1 MLYVALSMIVGV
13 LWNSSKVLSTFLFI
27 LLLYIT
33 YRKNKIVYAPISLFL
48 IIFSSW
54 YLHYSQ
60 QAIFNYINY
69 IERNSQFNER
79 AQVIQI
85 QRQGSDTYKGRLSLK
100 NEIYPFFLTDKKNF
114 DLKKIES
121 RNCIVKGQFKVNEN
135 KFVTLKLQSI
145 VVQSCLE
152 SNRSNLI
159 EKHKQFIMNRIYD
172 SGIKFPDRIMAL
184 ITGDVKEINE
194 QFKERVKE
202 IGIYHLLAVSG
213 SHIAA
218 IVFLIYQPL
227 KRLNLPLFVIKG
239 ITIIVLTLYAQYT
252 NYAPS
257 AVRAIIMTTL
267 VLLITKQIK
276 IKGIQLLA
284 FAFIIMFILNPLV
297 VYDIGFQFS
306 FIISFF
312 IMLLFP
318 FLQQLSKLQS
328 LFIITFIA
336 QLASFIVAIPNFHQ
350 LQWVGFLSNLI
361 FVPYYSII
369 LFPLSIL
376 FFITS
381 HFIVGLTP
389 LNYLVDLSFNF
400 HDWLLDLFTRI
411 KQSHFSVP
419 KFNDWIFIIFIISVY
434 YIFWLLAKRKYI
446 LVTFWTIIIL
456 TLLITFPTNSHHKIT
471 MLNVGQ
477 GDSILYEGGKNQN
490 VLIDTGGK
498 VIDDT
503 KQPSYSISKYHILPT
518 LNERGINELEYLILT
533 HPHNDHIGEVEYI
546 ISHIKIKHIV
556 IYNKGYS
563 SNTLMLLSK
572 LSHKYNIIGEVEYI
586 ISHIKIKHI
595 VIYNK
600 GYSSNTLMLLSKL
613 SHKYNIKL
621 MDVRQVSSFKLG
633 DSSFLFFDSF
643 IPNSRDKNEYSII
656 TMITYQNKKVLLMG
670 DASKNNESLLLK
682 KYNLPEIDILKVG
695 HHGSKTSS
703 SKEFIE
709 MIKPKISLISSG
721 KNNMYHLPNIEVV
734 KRLQRIRSRIYNSQQ
749 NGQVTIDLDDNLK
762 VDSNS
767 YGNASGL

>member
-1 MLYVALSMIVGV
+1 
-13 LWNSSKVLSTFLFI
+13 
-27 LLLYIT
+27 
-33 YRKNKIVYAPISLFL
+33 
-48 IIFSSW
+48 
-54 YLHYSQ
+54 
-60 QAIFNYINY
+60 
-69 IERNSQFNER
+69 
-79 AQVIQI
+79 
-85 QRQGSDTYKGRLSLK
+85 
-100 NEIYPFFLTDKKNF
+100 
-114 DLKKIES
+114 
-121 RNCIVKGQFKVNEN
+121 
-135 KFVTLKLQSI
+135 
-145 VVQSCLE
+145 
-152 SNRSNLI
+152 
-159 EKHKQFIMNRIYD
+159 MNRIYD

-306 FIISFF
+306 FIISF
-312 IMLLFP
+312 LLCYF
-318 FLQQLSKLQS
+318 FLFTAIVKVT
-328 LFIITFIA
+328 IIIHNYVYCTI
-336 QLASFIVAIPNFHQ
+336 SFIYRCHSNFHQ

-556 IYNKGYS
+556 IYNRD
-563 SNTLMLLSK
+563 
-572 LSHKYNIIGEVEYI
+572 
-586 ISHIKIKHI
+586 I
-595 VIYNK
+595 VVI
-600 GYSSNTLMLLSKL
+600 
-613 SHKYNIKL
+613 H
-621 MDVRQVSSFKLG
+621 
-633 DSSFLFFDSF
+633 
-643 IPNSRDKNEYSII
+643 
-656 TMITYQNKKVLLMG
+656 
-670 DASKNNESLLLK
+670 
-682 KYNLPEIDILKVG
+682 
-695 HHGSKTSS
+695 
-703 SKEFIE
+703 
-709 MIKPKISLISSG
+709 
-721 KNNMYHLPNIEVV
+721 
-734 KRLQRIRSRIYNSQQ
+734 
-749 NGQVTIDLDDNLK
+749 
-762 VDSNS
+762 
-767 YGNASGL
+767 

>member
-1 MLYVALSMIVGV
+1 MIVGV

-27 LLLYIT
+27 LLLYIA

-100 NEIYPFFLTDKKNF
+100 NEIYPFFLTNKKNF
-114 DLKKIES
+114 DLKEIES
-121 RNCIVKGQFKVNEN
+121 RNCIVKGQFKVNDN

-239 ITIIVLTLYAQYT
+239 ITIIVLALFAQYT

-350 LQWVGFLSNLI
+350 LQWMGFLSNLI

-381 HFIVGLTP
+381 HFIVRLTP

-419 KFNDWIFIIFIISVY
+419 KFNDWIFIIFIISV
-434 YIFWLLAKRKYI
+434 
-446 LVTFWTIIIL
+446 
-456 TLLITFPTNSHHKIT
+456 
-471 MLNVGQ
+471 LNVGQ

-498 VIDDT
+498 VINDT

-533 HPHNDHIGEVEYI
+533 HPHNDHIGE
-546 ISHIKIKHIV
+546 
-556 IYNKGYS
+556 
-563 SNTLMLLSK
+563 L
-572 LSHKYNIIGEVEYI
+572 EYI

>member
-1 MLYVALSMIVGV
+1 
-13 LWNSSKVLSTFLFI
+13 
-27 LLLYIT
+27 
-33 YRKNKIVYAPISLFL
+33 
-48 IIFSSW
+48 
-54 YLHYSQ
+54 
-60 QAIFNYINY
+60 
-69 IERNSQFNER
+69 
-79 AQVIQI
+79 
-85 QRQGSDTYKGRLSLK
+85 
-100 NEIYPFFLTDKKNF
+100 
-114 DLKKIES
+114 
-121 RNCIVKGQFKVNEN
+121 
-135 KFVTLKLQSI
+135 
-145 VVQSCLE
+145 
-152 SNRSNLI
+152 
-159 EKHKQFIMNRIYD
+159 
-172 SGIKFPDRIMAL
+172 
-184 ITGDVKEINE
+184 
-194 QFKERVKE
+194 
-202 IGIYHLLAVSG
+202 
-213 SHIAA
+213 
-218 IVFLIYQPL
+218 
-227 KRLNLPLFVIKG
+227 
-239 ITIIVLTLYAQYT
+239 
-252 NYAPS
+252 
-257 AVRAIIMTTL
+257 
-267 VLLITKQIK
+267 
-276 IKGIQLLA
+276 
-284 FAFIIMFILNPLV
+284 MFILNPLV

-411 KQSHFSVP
+411 KQSHFSVT

-446 LVTFWTIIIL
+446 LVTVWTIIIL

-546 ISHIKIKHIV
+546 ISHIKIKHI
-556 IYNKGYS
+556 
-563 SNTLMLLSK
+563 
-572 LSHKYNIIGEVEYI
+572 E
-586 ISHIKIKHI
+586 
-595 VIYNK
+595 IYNK

-621 MDVRQVSSFKLG
+621 IDVRQVSSFKLG